1 MALSSRNAYLSVEE
15 RTASTALYKS
25 LCAFQTAFE
34 AGERDIA
41 TLSGITKVYS
51 SFGITIEIAH
61 YVV

>member
-1 MALSSRNAYLSVEE
+1 MALSSRNAYLSAEE

-41 TLSGITKVYS
+41 TLSGITKVGS
-51 SFGITIEIAH
+51 SFDIIK
-61 YVV
+61 